1 MAKLNKYGKPWKTFQ
16 QWKRQ
21 HPKGTR
27 KQYNAYRAR
36 QRTAGGAM
44 SQPAMAPLT
53 NQQLQ
58 LLATQMA
65 QADLLPQQQA
75 LDRERQRALE
85 QAKNQQ
91 SLIAGLTAA
100 TGGIVGQIAPT
111 IDDAYRQAAQDQAG
125 FAQGFAG
132 DMQQIA
138 EQQAAQNAADLSKW
152 GAPAQQI
159 ANVEA
164 AGQGAQDVL
173 YGTQGYLPA
182 TTLGQQGAAMT
193 AFGAQMPGIVTRMG
207 QEDQRLVAYE
217 AQQQARGFADQA
229 AELAARLP
237 GLRQQYIQDL
247 LSQERDKV
255 ALQMALKELG
265 LNAQAQ
271 KFGQQFDLAR
281 LDADIAADAADQA
294 ADAADRQSE
303 LRDARRDRNK
313 ARRERAD
320 KKAKRRIEAM
330 QDAMN
335 WVEDQ
340 LPAAGKTQDK
350 IIGYQ
355 PVKGPDLVSPN
366 GKIRRP
372 QWYTRNGGLTTK
384 ANDPNI
390 LKRPIYE
397 KVPVAKPQRQ
407 QIFNRVLQMLRSALG
422 GGFSEVNI
430 RRFASQIVNQYYTV
444 ATRPP
449 IQSVGGPTSSY

>member
-229 AELAARLP
+229 AELASRLP
-237 GLRQQYIQDL
+237 GLRRQYIQDL
-247 LSQERDKV
+247 LQQEQDKV
-255 ALQMALKELG
+255 ALSMALKRLG
-265 LNAQAQ
+265 LDGRGQALDERLGVGNLTGIDPVTGLPTLDAQA
-271 KFGQQFDLAR
+271 AAA
-281 LDADIAADAADQA
+281 DAQADAADA
-294 ADAADRQSE
+294 RADARAE
-303 LRDARRDRNK
+303 RNK
-313 ARRERAD
+313 NRRKYRENIGKGIVSAYGRIDTGGTSTVSFGSAPSTATGGKKPTFKQAMASIYSDLKAQYGTARGGWRYGITD
-320 KKAKRRIEAM
+320 KA
-330 QDAMN
+330 
-335 WVEDQ
+335 V
-340 LPAAGKTQDK
+340 
-350 IIGYQ
+350 
-355 PVKGPDLVSPN
+355 
-366 GKIRRP
+366 
-372 QWYTRNGGLTTK
+372 
-384 ANDPNI
+384 
-390 LKRPIYE
+390 
-397 KVPVAKPQRQ
+397 RQ
-407 QIFNRVLQMLRSALG
+407 M
-422 GGFSEVNI
+422 I
-430 RRFASQIVNQYYTV
+430 RRFLAGKGIRPVSSPSGPIGQIT
-444 ATRPP
+444 PP
-449 IQSVGGPTSSY
+449 GGDAVDAIFPGAYG

>member
-1 MAKLNKYGKPWKTFQ
+1 MARLNKYGKPWKTFQ

-53 NQQLQ
+53 NAQLQ
-58 LLATQMA
+58 LMATQMA

-111 IDDAYRQAAQDQAG
+111 IDDAYRQAAADQAG

-193 AFGAQMPGIVTRMG
+193 AFGAQMPGVVTRMG

-229 AELAARLP
+229 AQLAAQLP
-237 GLRQQYIQDL
+237 GLRRQYVQEL
-247 LSQERDKV
+247 LQNEQNKIS
-255 ALQMALKELG
+255 LQMALKQLG
-265 LNAQAQ
+265 LSE
-271 KFGQQFDLAR
+271 QQQNWEQGFQSITNINPATGLPWDIDPSTGAPYSAAPPPP
-281 LDADIAADAADQA
+281 DPADIRGEKNDLKNSIKNQALENAAGLGLIRRTEVK
-294 ADAADRQSE
+294 DRWTGE
-303 LRDARRDRNK
+303 VIDYKDEPIK
-313 ARRERAD
+313 D
-320 KKAKRRIEAM
+320 GKKAMRILRQAFAQEIRTLKRRYKMTDKGIT
-330 QDAMN
+330 QWLGQILRN
-335 WVEDQ
+335 
-340 LPAAGKTQDK
+340 LGITPPA
-350 IIGYQ
+350 
-355 PVKGPDLVSPN
+355 PKGPTPPPP
-366 GKIRRP
+366 GRP
-372 QWYTRNGGLTTK
+372 G
-384 ANDPNI
+384 
-390 LKRPIYE
+390 
-397 KVPVAKPQRQ
+397 
-407 QIFNRVLQMLRSALG
+407 
-422 GGFSEVNI
+422 
-430 RRFASQIVNQYYTV
+430 
-444 ATRPP
+444 
-449 IQSVGGPTSSY
+449 SYWTG

>member
-1 MAKLNKYGKPWKTFQ
+1 LPQKNKFGKPWLTFQ

-21 HPKGTR
+21 HPKGSR
-27 KQYNAYRAR
+27 KQYNTYRNK
-36 QRTAGGAM
+36 QRSKKGGGTGQMGAL
-44 SQPAMAPLT
+44 APLT
-53 NQQLQ
+53 NAQLQ
-58 LLATQMA
+58 QLATQRA
-65 QADLLPQQQA
+65 QADLLPEQQA
-75 LDRERQRALE
+75 LERERQRALDL
-85 QAKNQQ
+85 AKNQQ

-255 ALQMALKELG
+255 ALNMALKELG
-265 LNAQAQ
+265 LDAQAQ
-271 KFGQQFDLAR
+271 KFGQQLDLR
-281 LDADIAADAADQA
+281 QQGLQEAAFAADQQA
-294 ADAADRQSE
+294 AVADAQAEAKAAKQDKRQQFNQDRRKYKETIGKGIVSAYGRLETGSSSTPSFGSPPGATGGKKPTFQQAMRSIYSD
-303 LRDARRDRNK
+303 LKAQYGTRRGWRYGITDK
-313 ARRERAD
+313 AVRRMIR
-320 KKAKRRIEAM
+320 
-330 QDAMN
+330 QF
-335 WVEDQ
+335 
-340 LPAAGKTQDK
+340 LAGKGIK
-350 IIGYQ
+350 PSA
-355 PVKGPDLVSPN
+355 PVP
-366 GKIRRP
+366 
-372 QWYTRNGGLTTK
+372 
-384 ANDPNI
+384 
-390 LKRPIYE
+390 
-397 KVPVAKPQRQ
+397 
-407 QIFNRVLQMLRSALG
+407 
-422 GGFSEVNI
+422 
-430 RRFASQIVNQYYTV
+430 
-444 ATRPP
+444 
-449 IQSVGGPTSSY
+449 GGPLDFGSIVGW